1 MSLTEKQIQLVTES
15 WQSVVPI
22 ADTAGKLFYGR
33 LFELDPSLRPMFKGD
48 ITSQGKKLMQVLG
61 VAVNALNNLDNIIP
75 ALEDM
80 AQRHVAYGVKEEH
93 YETVGQALLWT
104 LQQGL
109 GDACTEEVIEAWTA
123 VYTLIANTMME
134 AAAET
139 A

>member
-15 WQSVVPI
+15 WQSIVPI

-33 LFELDPSLRPMFKGD
+33 LFELDPTLRPMFKGD

-80 AQRHVAYGVKEEH
+80 AKRHVAYGVEEAH

-109 GDACTEEVIEAWTA
+109 GDACTEDVLAAWTA
-123 VYTLIANTMME
+123 VYTLLANTMLE
-134 AAAET
+134 ASAET